1 MTNPMLSILIP
12 TRHRTDSLDRCLS
25 ELAKQYSD
33 LVDFPIEI
41 IVSEDSQNKE
51 SEEIT
56 LKYPNTCWINGP
68 CRGPAANR
76 NHAASLAK
84 GEWFLFL
91 DDDVIPQPNFLEAF
105 SSALRKNEV
114 DVLEGRMI
122 CTDERNS
129 PFYRMAENQTGGN
142 LFTANLAVRRE
153 TFEELGGFD
162 EELVI
167 MEDLEF
173 AHRLKTAEKR
183 IAFVANAT
191 VDHPAQRFGLG
202 YVWRWIFHFRWGL
215 LLGYKTGKT
224 SPRRSLLSS
233 LASVTQD
240 HLMLMARK
248 TVHLLTQHNP
258 KSWANAWFWQ
268 ALGWLTLP
276 LTLPHLWC
284 WEIRYRSEFRNHPD
298 PTGDVKTQTKS
309 ADHILDA

>member
-1 MTNPMLSILIP
+1 MKPTLSILIP
-12 TRHRTDSLDRCLS
+12 TRRRPS
-25 ELAKQYSD
+25 ELDLCLREISKQSSE
-33 LVDFPIEI
+33 LNDFPIEI
-41 IVSEDSQNKE
+41 IVSEDSLDQSSK
-51 SEEIT
+51 SVVT
-56 LKYPNTCWINGP
+56 CYPTACWTQGP
-68 CRGPAANR
+68 QRGPAANR
-76 NHAASLAK
+76 NHAATKASGKWL
-84 GEWFLFL
+84 LFL
-91 DDDVIPQPNFLEAF
+91 DDDIVPLPCFLQAY
-105 SSALRKNEV
+105 ADAIHTGNA

-142 LFTANLAVRRE
+142 LFTANLAVLRE

-162 EELVI
+162 EELII

-173 AHRLKTAEKR
+173 AHRLKTAEKH

-233 LASVTQD
+233 LVSVTQD

-268 ALGWLTLP
+268 AWGWLTLP

-284 WEIRYRSEFRNHPD
+284 WEIRYRIEFRNHPD